1 MNLYLSQ
8 ISAIVWKD
16 FVTELKTRELFSAMF
31 IFALLVILI
40 FIFSVNLSIV
50 KASEVGPGILWVAFL
65 FSGTL
70 GLNRSFVLEKENG
83 CLMGLILAPADRTT
97 IYFGKLISNFVF
109 LTAMELFILPL
120 FMVFFNIDLL
130 EHLLPLLLVI
140 FLGTLGFC
148 TLGTLLSSLSSNLK
162 TREIMLPILLYP
174 LLVPIVIG
182 VVRMTGQILAGE
194 PLSGMMNWIG
204 LTASFDII
212 YIGVSIMTI
221 DHILEE

>member
-1 MNLYLSQ
+1 MNLYMSQ

-31 IFALLVILI
+31 VFALLVILI

-83 CLMGLILAPADRTT
+83 CLMGLILAPADRTA
-97 IYFGKLISNFVF
+97 IYFGKLISNLVF
-109 LTAMELFILPL
+109 LSIMELFILPL
-120 FMVFFNIDLL
+120 FMIFFNIDLL

-148 TLGTLLSSLSSNLK
+148 SLGTLLSSLASNLK

-174 LLVPIVIG
+174 LLIPIVIG
-182 VVRMTGQILAGE
+182 VVRMTGQVLAGA
-194 PLSGMMNWIG
+194 PLSEMMNWIG

>member
-1 MNLYLSQ
+1 MNHKVL
-8 ISAIVWKD
+8 
-16 FVTELKTRELFSAMF
+16 
-31 IFALLVILI
+31 
-40 FIFSVNLSIV
+40 
-50 KASEVGPGILWVAFL
+50 
-65 FSGTL
+65 
-70 GLNRSFVLEKENG
+70 SFVLEKENG

-174 LLVPIVIG
+174 LLIPIVIG
-182 VVRMTGQILAGE
+182 VVRMTGQVLAGE
-194 PLSGMMNWIG
+194 PLSEMMNWIG
-204 LTASFDII
+204 LTACFDII

>member
-1 MNLYLSQ
+1 M
-8 ISAIVWKD
+8 
-16 FVTELKTRELFSAMF
+16 
-31 IFALLVILI
+31 
-40 FIFSVNLSIV
+40 NLSIV

-83 CLMGLILAPADRTT
+83 CLMGLVLAPADRTT

-130 EHLLPLLLVI
+130 EHLLPLLLII

>member
-16 FVTELKTRELFSAMF
+16 FVIELKTRELFSAMF

-50 KASEVGPGILWVAFL
+50 NASEVGPGILWVAFL

-83 CLMGLILAPADRTT
+83 CLMGLMLAPADRTA
-97 IYFGKLISNFVF
+97 IYFGKLISNLVF
-109 LTAMELFILPL
+109 LSIMELFILPL
-120 FMVFFNIDLL
+120 FMIFFNIDIL

-148 TLGTLLSSLSSNLK
+148 SLGTLLSSLASNLK

-174 LLVPIVIG
+174 LLIPIVIG
-182 VVRMTGQILAGE
+182 VVRMTGQVLAGA
-194 PLSGMMNWIG
+194 PLSEMMNWIG